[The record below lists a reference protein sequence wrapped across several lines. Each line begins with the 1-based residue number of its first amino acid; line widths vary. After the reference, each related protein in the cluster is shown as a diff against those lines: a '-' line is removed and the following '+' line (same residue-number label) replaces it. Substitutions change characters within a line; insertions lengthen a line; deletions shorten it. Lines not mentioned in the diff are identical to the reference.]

1 MQLNEII
8 SMFCTEFGVEGVQPD
23 EDGAYALAIDD
34 MTLSFAE
41 SGGTLV
47 MASDVGELP
56 AEGRE
61 RLYRL
66 MLTAMHGEDAADGAV
81 FSVDDGRDTAVLHRR
96 DELST
101 LTFEA
106 FKARL
111 EKFVNV
117 IEEWRGILQ
126 DLAPLAE
133 AIDEENA
140 RQAEETTLSGLNAEG
155 FIQV

>member
-1 MQLNEII
+1 MKLNELI

-23 EDGAYALAIDD
+23 EGGAYALAIDD

-56 AEGRE
+56 ADGRE

-111 EKFVNV
+111 EKFVNL
-117 IEEWRGILQ
+117 IEEWRGIFRS
-126 DLAPLAE
+126 LAPLAD
-133 AIDEENA
+133 ALDEENA
-140 RQAEETTLSGLNAEG
+140 RSSEETSFAGLNAGG
-155 FIQV
+155 FMKV

>member
-1 MQLNEII
+1 MKLNEII

-23 EDGAYALAIDD
+23 EGGAYALAIDD

-41 SGGTLV
+41 SDGVLV
-47 MASDVGELP
+47 TAADVGELP

-66 MLTAMHGEDAADGAV
+66 MLTAMHGIDAAADAV
-81 FSVDDGRDTAVLHRR
+81 FSVDDDRDMVILHRR
-96 DELST
+96 DELSA

-111 EKFVNV
+111 ERFVNRV
-117 IEEWRGILQ
+117 EEWRGVLR
-126 DLAPLAE
+126 DLAPLVTAL
-133 AIDEENA
+133 DEENA
-140 RQAEETTLSGLNAEG
+140 RRAEETTLSGLNADG

>member
-81 FSVDDGRDTAVLHRR
+81 FSVDDDRDMVVLHRR

-101 LTFEA
+101 LTFET

-111 EKFVNV
+111 EKFVNLL
-117 IEEWRGILQ
+117 EDWRKIFMGFV
-126 DLAPLAE
+126 PLATAMDKEE
-133 AIDEENA
+133 ARRSDENSSA
-140 RQAEETTLSGLNAEG
+140 RLGVDG
-155 FIQV
+155 FVKV